1 MSSCSS
7 DGACNSCSSESNCS
21 PDEKKLHTQAM
32 LTARLSKI
40 KYKIMVMSGKGG
52 VGKSTVS
59 VSLAATLN
67 ALGFSVGILDADI
80 HGPNIPKMFGMTE
93 KGVKSD
99 ENGMLPFEALE
110 GLKVMSVG
118 FLVRDDDD
126 AVIWRAPVKHSMIEQ
141 FMSEV
146 EWGELDFLIVDLPPG
161 TGDEPLSVAHIIGKG
176 QVDGS
181 VIVTTPQEV
190 ALLDSRKSVTFS
202 RKLDIPI
209 YGIVENMS
217 GMVCPHCNETVDL
230 FKSGGGEKAAKE
242 MDVNF
247 LGRVPIDP
255 MVVVQGDSGKPYVL
269 EVKDT
274 PTANA
279 FKVIAENIISQTVK
293 AEK

>member
-1 MSSCSS
+1 MSSCNSDSSCNTCGSS
-7 DGACNSCSSESNCS
+7 DSCK

-80 HGPNIPKMFGMTE
+80 HGPNIPKMFGLTQ
-93 KGVKSD
+93 KGVLSD
-99 ENGMLPFEALE
+99 ENGLLPFETAD

-118 FLVRDDDD
+118 FLVKNDDD
-126 AVIWRAPVKHSMIEQ
+126 AVIWRAPVKHGMIEQ

-146 EWGELDFLIVDLPPG
+146 EWGDLDFLVIDLPPG

-176 QVDGS
+176 NVDGC

-190 ALLDSRKSVTFS
+190 ALLDSRKSVTFA
-202 RKLDIPI
+202 RKLDIPV

-217 GMVCPHCNETVDL
+217 GLVCPHCSEMIDL
-230 FKSGGGEKAAKE
+230 FKSGGGEKAASE
-242 MDVNF
+242 MEVNF

-269 EVKDT
+269 EVTDT
-274 PTANA
+274 LTAQA
-279 FKVIAENIISQTVK
+279 FKAIAENILSQTIK

>member
-1 MSSCSS
+1 MSSCDS
-7 DGACNSCSSESNCS
+7 GNSCSSCGSQSSCDA
-21 PDEKKLHTQAM
+21 DEKKQHTQAM

-59 VSLAATLN
+59 VSLASALHS
-67 ALGFSVGILDADI
+67 LGFTVGIIDADI
-80 HGPNIPKMFGMTE
+80 HGPNIPKMFGLKQ
-93 KGVKSD
+93 KGVLSD
-99 ENGMLPFEALE
+99 ENGLLPFEAAE

-126 AVIWRAPVKHSMIEQ
+126 AVIWRAPVKHGMIEQ
-141 FMSEV
+141 FMSDV
-146 EWGELDFLIVDLPPG
+146 EWGELDFLIIDLPPG

-176 QVDGS
+176 NVDGA

-190 ALLDSRKSVTFS
+190 ALLDSRKSVTFA

-209 YGIVENMS
+209 FGIVENMS
-217 GMVCPHCNETVDL
+217 GMACPHCGETVDL
-230 FKSGGGEKAAKE
+230 FKAGGGEKAADE

-269 EVKDT
+269 EVTDT
-274 PTANA
+274 PTAKA
-279 FKVIAENIISQTVK
+279 FKGIAENILNQTIK

>member
-7 DGACNSCSSESNCS
+7 GSSCNSCSSEGSCS

-32 LTARLSKI
+32 LAARLSKI

-67 ALGFSVGILDADI
+67 ALGFSVGILDADV
-80 HGPNIPKMFGMTE
+80 HGPNIPKMFGLTQK
-93 KGVKSD
+93 KGVLSD
-99 ENGMLPFEALE
+99 ENGLLPFESEE
-110 GLKVMSVG
+110 GLKIMSVG

-126 AVIWRAPVKHSMIEQ
+126 AVIWRAPVKHGMIEQ

-146 EWGELDFLIVDLPPG
+146 EWGDLDFLIIDLPPG

-190 ALLDSRKSVTFS
+190 ALLDSRKSVTFA
-202 RKLDIPI
+202 RKLGIPI

-217 GMVCPHCNETVDL
+217 GLVCPHCSETVDL
-230 FKSGGGEKAAKE
+230 FKSGGGEKKAAGE
-242 MDVNF
+242 MGGVTF
-247 LGRVPIDP
+247 LGRVPIDLWSLFRVTAESL
-255 MVVVQGDSGKPYVL
+255 MCWKLKTHRQRTLSKP
-269 EVKDT
+269 
-274 PTANA
+274 
-279 FKVIAENIISQTVK
+279 SQRIFS
-293 AEK
+293 ARL

>member
-1 MSSCSS
+1 
-7 DGACNSCSSESNCS
+7 
-21 PDEKKLHTQAM
+21 M

-59 VSLAATLN
+59 VSLASALH

-80 HGPNIPKMFGMTE
+80 HGPNIPKMFGMTQ
-93 KGVKSD
+93 KGVQSS
-99 ENGMLPFEALE
+99 EEGLVPFEAVE

-126 AVIWRAPVKHSMIEQ
+126 AVIWRAPVKHGMIEQ
-141 FMSEV
+141 FMSDV
-146 EWGELDFLIVDLPPG
+146 EWGDLDFLIIDLPPG

-176 QVDGS
+176 NVDGT

-190 ALLDSRKSVTFS
+190 ALLDSRKSVTFA
-202 RKLDIPI
+202 RKLNIPI

-217 GMVCPHCNETVDL
+217 GMVCPHCGETVDL
-230 FKSGGGEKAAKE
+230 FKSGGGEKAAGE
-242 MDVNF
+242 MEVNF

-269 EVKDT
+269 EVTDT
-274 PTANA
+274 PTAQA
-279 FKVIAENIISQTVK
+279 FKAIAENILSQTVK